1 MKSNIATELL
11 TPLRTFRMARVRA
24 SNRAAYRMHGLTL
37 SVVLLLLSSCSKKF
51 LDRPPLGGQT
61 GDNFYTSRDA
71 GFKTV
76 TNCYMGY
83 NTFWGYQAALVE
95 LGNMATDES
104 EKGGSDAGDRPF
116 AADLGYGRALS
127 SNETLSG
134 LWTSCY
140 SVIGN
145 CNTGLDN
152 LPKAAL
158 VDNKGNP
165 VPDTVKSRYIAEIRF
180 LRAYFYFDLARVFGG
195 VPLLTTTLT
204 TADRD
209 KLPRATDQ
217 DTYKFITDELVACT
231 QAAGLPSKNNLPAAE
246 LGRVTKEA
254 AWAMLAR
261 VYLFYAGTDN
271 TLYAKARDAA
281 KQVIDAGA
289 FSLAPNYQ
297 DLFLPNGYLLPENV
311 FAVHYQVDNALG
323 VQGTYTPLYTNPRCV
338 AGYGFD
344 CPTESLVNEF
354 ETGDPRLMLTVLDQ
368 GDVFPGAAGGLDVM
382 DFTSGAG
389 SGHFGRKIYYTAA
402 RRGATW
408 GYPGNPWT
416 FYLVRYSDVLLMYA
430 EALLES
436 GGDKQEVANYINM
449 VRHRANTSSHTD
461 AEAVSRVRTIPNN
474 PLPDVAASDDL
485 RTAVRHE
492 RRTELGMEYLR
503 LYDLIRWG
511 TYVSTMHDFATKPYA
526 NGRGA
531 AFKAPAAGRYLFPIP
546 QTEIDLSGGSITQN
560 PGY

>member
-1 MKSNIATELL
+1 MKSNIVNGA
-11 TPLRTFRMARVRA
+11 MIA
-24 SNRAAYRMHGLTL
+24 
-37 SVVLLLLSSCSKKF
+37 LLLLSSCSKKF
-51 LDRPPLGGQT
+51 LDRPPLGSETQ
-61 GDNFYTSRDA
+61 DNFYSSRDA

-83 NTFWGYQAALVE
+83 NTFWAYQAALVE

-134 LWTSCY
+134 IWTSCY
-140 SVIGN
+140 SAIGN

-158 VDNKGNP
+158 IDKAGSPISDGQKN
-165 VPDTVKSRYIAEIRF
+165 RYIAEIRF
-180 LRAYFYFDLARVFGG
+180 LRAWFYFDLARVFGG
-195 VPLLTTTLT
+195 VPLVTTTLT
-204 TADRD
+204 TADRN
-209 KLPRATDQ
+209 KLPRATDLE
-217 DTYKFITDELVACT
+217 TYKFITDELIACT
-231 QAAGLPSKNNLPAAE
+231 QVTDLPSKNNLAASE

-254 AWAMLAR
+254 VWATLAR

-289 FSLAPNYQ
+289 FSLTPNYQ

-311 FAVHYQVDNALG
+311 FAVHYQVDNALSVSG
-323 VQGTYTPLYTNPRCV
+323 SYTPLYTNPRCV

-354 ETGDPRLMLTVLDQ
+354 ETGDPRLLLTVLDQ
-368 GDVFPGAAGGLDVM
+368 GDVFPRTNGGTDVM

-389 SGHFGRKIYYTAA
+389 SGHFGRKIFYTNA
-402 RRGATW
+402 RRGASW
-408 GYPGNPWT
+408 GYPGNAWT
-416 FYLVRYSDVLLMYA
+416 FYLIRYSDVLLMYA
-430 EALLES
+430 EALLQS
-436 GGDKQEVANYINM
+436 GGDKQEVANYINR

-461 AEAVSRVRTIPNN
+461 VEAVSRVRTIPNT
-474 PLPDVAASDDL
+474 PIPDVAASADL
-485 RTAVRHE
+485 LAAVMHE

-503 LYDLIRWG
+503 LYDLIRWN
-511 TYVSTMHDFATKPYA
+511 TYVSTMHAFSTQPYA
-526 NGRGA
+526 NGRGT
-531 AFKAPAAGRYLFPIP
+531 AFKAPASGRYLFPIP

>member
-1 MKSNIATELL
+1 MKSNIVNGA
-11 TPLRTFRMARVRA
+11 MIA
-24 SNRAAYRMHGLTL
+24 
-37 SVVLLLLSSCSKKF
+37 LLLLSSCSKKF
-51 LDRPPLGGQT
+51 LDRPPLGSETQ
-61 GDNFYTSRDA
+61 DNFYSSRDA

-83 NTFWGYQAALVE
+83 NTFWAYQAALVE

-134 LWTSCY
+134 IWTSCY
-140 SVIGN
+140 SAIGN

-158 VDNKGNP
+158 IDKAGSPISDGQKN
-165 VPDTVKSRYIAEIRF
+165 RYIAEIRF
-180 LRAYFYFDLARVFGG
+180 LRAWFYFDLARVFGG
-195 VPLLTTTLT
+195 VPLVTTTLT
-204 TADRD
+204 TADRN
-209 KLPRATDQ
+209 KLPRATDLE
-217 DTYKFITDELVACT
+217 TYKFITDELIACT
-231 QAAGLPSKNNLPAAE
+231 QVTDLPSKNNLAASE

-254 AWAMLAR
+254 VWATLAR

-289 FSLAPNYQ
+289 FSLTPNYQ

-311 FAVHYQVDNALG
+311 FAVHYQVDNALSVSG
-323 VQGTYTPLYTNPRCV
+323 SYTPLYTNPRCV

-354 ETGDPRLMLTVLDQ
+354 ETGDPRLLLTVLDQ
-368 GDVFPGAAGGLDVM
+368 GDVFPRTNGGTDVM

-389 SGHFGRKIYYTAA
+389 SGHFGRKIFYTNA
-402 RRGATW
+402 RPRASW
-408 GYPGNPWT
+408 RHPANAWT
-416 FYLVRYSDVLLMYA
+416 FYLIRYSDVLLMYA
-430 EALLES
+430 EALLQS
-436 GGDKQEVANYINM
+436 GGDKQEVANYINR

-461 AEAVSRVRTIPNN
+461 VAAVSRVRTIPNT
-474 PLPDVAASDDL
+474 PIPDVAASADL
-485 RTAVRHE
+485 LAAVMHE

-503 LYDLIRWG
+503 LYDLIRWN
-511 TYVSTMHDFATKPYA
+511 TYVSTMHAFSTQPYA
-526 NGRGA
+526 NGRGT
-531 AFKAPAAGRYLFPIP
+531 AFKAPASGRYLFPIP